1 MMKINKVQEDKCARK
16 MLGPWLVAIS
26 ALVVVTV
33 ILTFVF
39 AEDIRQSQA
48 NRGPMQIGGFK
59 VPGQIGQTAKAA
71 AQLTVFVPPWH
82 GQQNP
87 DAVTGATPR
96 IMSFNQAIGIV
107 SPSVVGINTSGDQ
120 QQSASG
126 IIVHHLGY
134 VLTNNHV
141 VKGAKNIVVT
151 LSYDQ
156 LIKSYSAKVFDS
168 RPDLDL
174 AIIKISSTG
183 QGVFTPAP
191 LGDSDSVYIG
201 QQIVAIGNPFGL
213 AQSASSGIISNAN
226 RTLTAG
232 NKVFDGL
239 IQTDA
244 SINPGSSGGALVNP
258 QAEVVGINTAIYS
271 PTQAFSGISFAV
283 PINQAKRAF
292 PDLIEIVQSPL
303 ARPNTQTAKANM
315 NRPKTS
321 APGAMN
327 LQLMAAK
334 STPRQRCWLGIH
346 AFPVNNV
353 VARELD
359 LPLHYGVLVNR
370 VLGNSPAEKAGLMRG
385 DVIFRAD
392 YKRIKDEN
400 MLWSFL
406 AGKMAGETV
415 KITLFRNNTKKTLT
429 VELEPEL
436 ANVSTLFSRA
446 PQGTAGGQAVA
457 VPTGTLPSPR
467 EQNAAGKKFI
477 EGHWLGLEVI
487 PLTSELAT
495 EYQIP
500 KGETGV
506 LVDEVTLESAESGIL
521 AGDMVQSISGFPTPD
536 LKAFFQATQRDRVRE
551 AKKAQVEVSR
561 RGSKMTFFMTA
572 RNANKLGFA
581 QMEAAQPIQPS
592 ALRPHRYVGSCTN
605 CHIFMQTGGQLPTD
619 AGDILPNPPAITA
632 NAKAPHRKRGRCAN
646 CHAIMSKG
654 QLLTD
659 AGDLLPNPP
668 AITKDAKPPHSY
680 RGQCTNCHIIRDTL
694 PNPPT
699 ITKNA
704 KAPHGYRGRCATCH
718 TVR

>member
-1 MMKINKVQEDKCARK
+1 MIKMNKMQKETCARK
-16 MLGPWLVAIS
+16 TLGPWLVAIS
-26 ALVVVTV
+26 ILIFVTI
-33 ILTFVF
+33 ILAFYF

-71 AQLTVFVPPWH
+71 AQLTAFVPPWH
-82 GQQNP
+82 GKQNP
-87 DAVTGATPR
+87 DAVTGATPKV
-96 IMSFNQAIGIV
+96 MSFNWAIGIV
-107 SPSVVGINTSGDQ
+107 SPSVVAINTSGAAS
-120 QQSASG
+120 QSASG

-141 VKGAKNIVVT
+141 VEGAENIAVT

-156 LIKSYSAKVFDS
+156 LIKSYSAKIFDS

-174 AIIKISSTG
+174 AIIKMNSAG
-183 QGVFTPAP
+183 KEVFTPAP
-191 LGDSDSVYIG
+191 LGNSDRAYIG

-213 AQSASSGIISNAN
+213 MQSASSGIISNAN

-244 SINPGSSGGALVNP
+244 SINPGSSGGALVSQ
-258 QAEVVGINTAIYS
+258 QAEVIGINTAIYS

-283 PINQAKRAF
+283 PINQARRAF

-359 LPLHYGVLVNR
+359 LPAHHGVLVNR
-370 VLGNSPAEKAGLMRG
+370 VFGDSPAAKAGLMRG

-415 KITLFRNNTKKTLT
+415 KITLFRNNTKKTIT
-429 VELEPEL
+429 VKLEPQFT
-436 ANVSTLFSRA
+436 NVSTLFSKA
-446 PQGTAGGQAVA
+446 PQGTPAGQAVA
-457 VPTGTLPSPR
+457 VPAGTLPSPR

-500 KGETGV
+500 KGQTGV

-521 AGDMVQSISGFPTPD
+521 AGDMVQSIGRFPTPD
-536 LKAFFQATQRDRVRE
+536 LKAFFQATQRVQEKERV
-551 AKKAQVEVSR
+551 QVGVSR
-561 RGSKMTFFMTA
+561 RASKMTFVLTA
-572 RNANKLGFA
+572 RNTTELGFA
-581 QMEAAQPIQPS
+581 QMEAAQPIQPG
-592 ALRPHRYVGSCTN
+592 ALRPHRYMGTCTD
-605 CHIFMQTGGQLPTD
+605 CHVFMQSGGQLPTD
-619 AGDILPNPPAITA
+619 AGDILPNPPPITK
-632 NAKAPHRKRGRCAN
+632 NAKAPHR
-646 CHAIMSKG
+646 
-654 QLLTD
+654 
-659 AGDLLPNPP
+659 
-668 AITKDAKPPHSY
+668 Y
-680 RGQCTNCHIIRDTL
+680 RGQCATCHTISDTL
-694 PNPPT
+694 PNPPI

>member
-1 MMKINKVQEDKCARK
+1 MMKTNKVQEDKCARRL
-16 MLGPWLVAIS
+16 LGPWLVAIS
-26 ALVVVTV
+26 ALVIVTV
-33 ILTFVF
+33 ILAFYF
-39 AEDIRQSQA
+39 ADDIRKSQA

-71 AQLTVFVPPWH
+71 AQLTAFVPFWH
-82 GQQNP
+82 GKQNP
-87 DAVTGATPR
+87 DAVTGATP
-96 IMSFNQAIGIV
+96 IVASFNQAIGIV
-107 SPSVVGINTSGDQ
+107 SPSVVIISTSGDQ

-141 VKGAKNIVVT
+141 VEGAKNIVVT
-151 LSYDQ
+151 LRYDQ
-156 LIKSYSAKVFDS
+156 LIKSYPAKVFDS

-174 AIIKISSTG
+174 AIIKIKQTG
-183 QGVFTPAP
+183 KEVFSPAP
-191 LGDSDSVYIG
+191 LGDSEKVYIG
-201 QQIVAIGNPFGL
+201 EQIVAIGNPFGL
-213 AQSASSGIISNAN
+213 AQSASSGIISNAH

-303 ARPNTQTAKANM
+303 ARLNRQTAKANM
-315 NRPKTS
+315 IMPKTS

-334 STPRQRCWLGIH
+334 GPMKQRCWLGIH
-346 AFPVNNV
+346 AFGVNNV

-359 LPLHYGVLVNR
+359 LPAHHGVLVNR
-370 VLGNSPAEKAGLMRG
+370 VFGDSPAAKAGLMRG
-385 DVIFRAD
+385 DLIFRTD

-400 MLWSFL
+400 MLWSLL
-406 AGKMAGETV
+406 AGKIAGETV
-415 KITLFRNNTKKTLT
+415 KITLFRNNTKKTIA
-429 VELEPEL
+429 VELEPQFT
-436 ANVSTLFSRA
+436 NVSTLFSKA
-446 PQGTAGGQAVA
+446 PQGMPAGQAVA
-457 VPTGTLPSPR
+457 VPAGTLPSPL
-467 EQNAAGKKFI
+467 EQNAAGKTFI

-500 KGETGV
+500 KGQTGV

-521 AGDMVQSISGFPTPD
+521 AGDMVQSIGRFPTPD
-536 LKAFFQATQRDRVRE
+536 LKAFFRATQRVQEKER
-551 AKKAQVEVSR
+551 AQVGISR
-561 RGSKMTFFMTA
+561 RGSKMTFVMTA
-572 RNANKLGFA
+572 RNTTELGFA
-581 QMEAAQPIQPS
+581 QMEAAQPIPPG
-592 ALRPHRYVGSCTN
+592 ALRPHRYMGTCTD
-605 CHIFMQTGGQLPTD
+605 CHVFMQSGGQLPTD
-619 AGDILPNPPAITA
+619 AGDILPNPPPITK
-632 NAKAPHRKRGRCAN
+632 NAKAPHR
-646 CHAIMSKG
+646 
-654 QLLTD
+654 
-659 AGDLLPNPP
+659 
-668 AITKDAKPPHSY
+668 Y
-680 RGQCTNCHIIRDTL
+680 RGLCVTCHTISDTL
-694 PNPPT
+694 PNPPV

-704 KAPHGYRGRCATCH
+704 RAPHGYRGRCATCH
-718 TVR
+718 TIK